1 MNNID
6 NANQVPS
13 LRIPFI
19 REWDKLMELTSED
32 NIIHWDGM
40 SSWVHDDRPGI
51 GETSTHEARGFMP
64 ADRRSYPDR
73 ATQYQNVG
81 FRPVVDF
88 AEVPVDAKTGD
99 VVVMGTLYMDGNPV
113 RVPENPKI
121 GGDILGFTPG
131 AKLKMG
137 PMLDDPAYQMKGI
150 LLGDSV
156 LVADRVMLKNI
167 SYEDILEATP
177 DGDWKKSYAKS
188 PFPYHISS
196 GIADSR
202 KDGWF
207 RVDPVLNQS
216 ETSKIE
222 VRTENGT
229 MVAEVSASSDYPGIW
244 LYVTG
249 KNGIDRTLAL
259 VEATDNGLVLRL
271 YEKKNDENP
280 TKSVPI
286 EFPTMVAEVEMAKA
300 DFERVNRLLDI
311 DDIESLEEDD
321 YGAYLLEDGTAVA
334 QNSRELLFSTEFDDG
349 TKLDLYLCSGFTNY
363 YTEPEIVKPDGILLD
378 EHDLLGESLSE
389 NEEFVI
395 DGINYLVNIKLT

>member
-1 MNNID
+1 MEENIRRLAED
-6 NANQVPS
+6 LNRFVFDYDTYEYKDRNDADDP
-13 LRIPFI
+13 
-19 REWDKLMELTSED
+19 ED
-32 NIIHWDGM
+32 NIKD
-40 SSWVHDDRPGI
+40 
-51 GETSTHEARGFMP
+51 
-64 ADRRSYPDR
+64 
-73 ATQYQNVG
+73 NVIILLS
-81 FRPVVDF
+81 
-88 AEVPVDAKTGD
+88 GD
-99 VVVMGTLYMDGNPV
+99 VDGV
-113 RVPENPKI
+113 LHYLQKFVDESYDEEAVEK
-121 GGDILGFTPG
+121 
-131 AKLKMG
+131 AKGL
-137 PMLDDPAYQMKGI
+137 I
-150 LLGDSV
+150 I
-156 LVADRVMLKNI
+156 RVM
-167 SYEDILEATP
+167 EATP

-286 EFPTMVAEVEMAKA
+286 EFPTMVAEVEMAEA

-321 YGAYLLEDGTAVA
+321 YGAYLLEDGTAVE

-363 YTEPEIVKPDGILLD
+363 YTEPDIVKANGNYLTNSDMV
-378 EHDLLGESLSE
+378 GESLSE

-395 DGINYLVNIKLT
+395 DGIQYVVKIKLNEN